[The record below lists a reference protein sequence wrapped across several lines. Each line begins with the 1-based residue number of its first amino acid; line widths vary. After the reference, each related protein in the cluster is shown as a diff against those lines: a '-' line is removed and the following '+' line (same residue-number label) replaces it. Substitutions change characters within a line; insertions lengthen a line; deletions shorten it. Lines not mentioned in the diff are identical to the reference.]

1 MKAVILNYRQG
12 KRTQSTNQLIV
23 KPEGSSSKEDA
34 SKLLGKSVEW
44 TTPSGKK
51 IVGKVTRVHG
61 RNGTVI
67 AKFNKGLPGQAL
79 STKAEII

>member
-23 KPEGSSSKEDA
+23 KPEKSSNKEDA
-34 SKLLGKSVEW
+34 SKLMGRRVEW
-44 TTPSGKK
+44 ITPSGKK

-61 RNGTVI
+61 RKGTVI
-67 AKFNKGLPGQAL
+67 AKFSKGLPGQAL
-79 STKAEII
+79 STEAEII